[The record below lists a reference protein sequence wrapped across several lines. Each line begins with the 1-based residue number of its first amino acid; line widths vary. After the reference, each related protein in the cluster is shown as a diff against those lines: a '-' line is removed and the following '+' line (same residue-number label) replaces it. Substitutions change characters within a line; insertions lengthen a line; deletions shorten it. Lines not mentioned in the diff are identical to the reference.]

1 MHRSQLLTIWL
12 SGLLATAAAF
22 FLGRS
27 LENTGLEARFRPAA
41 ENQASR
47 LANGYKDYF
56 QEADAVRRLFESS
69 ASVNEAEF
77 AAFTRPAIESRP
89 GIHGFYF
96 VSANLEGGVR
106 ILYSEERHAPTGGI
120 PRDLLANALRSGKM
134 VASPPKNDTL
144 ILAVPV
150 YTQLKQATGIVVVI
164 IEIAALLDET
174 VKRQIQPLPVE
185 WFDVSATPGH
195 QQVISWSPDAVEVP
209 SVLMIDPSPA
219 LSHTFFFNEAGRSY
233 RIDVRGTPDYVMT
246 HRSFLYWWAIPAGL
260 ILTSLVSV
268 FLREY
273 NRRQSSEEKFRT
285 MSNYTGDWEYWIDPD
300 RNIVYMS
307 PSCES
312 LSGYRSEEFMKDPG
326 LIERIVHVED
336 RPAFIKHLGEYH
348 GGNLT
353 HLESFHRSEFR
364 IIHKDGELRWMEHV
378 CRPVFAPDGRFLGR
392 RISNRDVTDRHQFQQ
407 ALLFAKEEAEK
418 ADRAKS
424 AFLATMSHEIRTP
437 IHGIVGLADLV
448 LAEQVTDSSSLSSS
462 VQGDVKNIR
471 ESALELLEVLDDIL
485 DFSRIESDMLTLDT
499 KPFVLA
505 ELIERMMRP
514 LQVRAEQKGVQC
526 LWKIDP
532 VVPTTVFGD
541 GGRLRQILLNLLS
554 NALKFTEHGEIELR
568 VQPAFDDLIRFTV
581 RDTGIGM
588 SGEALPRIFDRFY
601 QIDQSTHRRY
611 PGSGLGLSI
620 AKKLV
625 ELMGGG
631 IRVHSEIG
639 KGTTFIVEIPLPG
652 TPSVKSSESSS
663 LSEAF
668 RADPGTRALIV
679 EDDPLNREILRRQL
693 KSMGFEVDEATDGSE
708 ALDRLEQTDYAVVLM
723 DVHMPVMDGYTA
735 TIAIRNR
742 EAQSGGHRCI
752 IALTADAMKGD
763 RERCLEVGM
772 DDYLAKP
779 FRPSELK
786 EVLYRNL
793 N

>member
-1 MHRSQLLTIWL
+1 MHRSHLLTIWL
-12 SGLLATAAAF
+12 SGVVVTAVAF

-27 LENTGLEARFRPAA
+27 LENAGLEARFRPAA

-47 LANGYKDYF
+47 LATVYRVYL
-56 QEADAVRRLFESS
+56 QEANSVRRLFESS
-69 ASVNEAEF
+69 IAVDGVEF
-77 AAFTRPAIESRP
+77 AAFTRPALDNRP
-89 GIHGFYF
+89 GILGVYY
-96 VSANLEGGVR
+96 VAPQLEMGIR
-106 ILYSEERHAPTGGI
+106 MRFQEERQPAPGESL
-120 PRDLLANALRSGKM
+120 PPDLLLSSLRSGQA
-134 VASPPKNDTL
+134 VASPPGRDSL
-144 ILAVPV
+144 SLAMPV
-150 YTQLKQATGIVVVI
+150 YERPGKAAGIVVVR
-164 IEIAALLDET
+164 IATKTLLEEA
-174 VKRQIQPLPVE
+174 VERQILPLPMQ
-185 WFDVSATPGH
+185 WFDVSAAPGH
-195 QQVISWSPDAVEVP
+195 QQVISWSPDFADTPAV
-209 SVLMIDPSPA
+209 LLIDPAPE
-219 LSHTFFFNEAGRSY
+219 LRHTFFFNEAERSY
-233 RIDVRGTPDYVMT
+233 RIDVRGTPEYVMT
-246 HRSFLYWWAIPAGL
+246 HRSFLYWWSIPAGL
-260 ILTSLVSV
+260 ILTSLVSF

-285 MSNYTGDWEYWIDPD
+285 MADYTGDWEYWIDPG

-312 LSGYRSEEFMKDPG
+312 LSGYRPEEFMKDSG
-326 LIERIVHVED
+326 LVQRIVHVED
-336 RPAFIKHLGEYH
+336 RPEFIRHLSDYH
-348 GGNLT
+348 GGRQS
-353 HLESFHRSEFR
+353 HLEAFHRLEFR

-378 CRPVFAPDGRFLGR
+378 CRPVYAPDGRFLGR
-392 RISNRDVTDRHQFQQ
+392 RISNRDVTDRHQYQQ

-448 LAEQVTDSSSLSSS
+448 LAGQLTDAPSIE
-462 VQGDVKNIR
+462 GDVRNIR

-485 DFSRIESDMLTLDT
+485 DFSRIESDMLALDA

-505 ELIERMMRP
+505 ELIDRMMRP
-514 LQVRAEQKGVQC
+514 LQIRAEQKGIRC

-532 VVPTTVFGD
+532 GVPTTVFGD

-554 NALKFTEHGEIELR
+554 NALKFTEHGEIELS
-568 VQPAFDDLIRFTV
+568 VQSAYDDVIRFTV
-581 RDTGIGM
+581 RDTGIGI
-588 SGEALPRIFDRFY
+588 SSEVLPRIFDRFF
-601 QIDQSTHRRY
+601 QVDQTTHRRY

-625 ELMGGG
+625 ELMNGT
-631 IRVHSEIG
+631 ISVHSERES
-639 KGTTFIVEIPLPG
+639 GTTFVVELSLPG
-652 TPSVKSSESSS
+652 TSGARPASTVS
-663 LSEAF
+663 LAEAF
-668 RADPGTRALIV
+668 QADPGARALIV

-708 ALDRLEQTDYAVVLM
+708 ALVKLEQTDYDVVLM

-742 EAQSGGHRCI
+742 EAQSGGHRRI

-786 EVLYRNL
+786 DVLYRNL